1 MPAQC
6 SAVFLDRFYGR
17 YFLPIPRRTPVTVVT
32 GAPVACP
39 RTALGPN
46 GRLDAD
52 LVDAYQAKYIAA
64 LEKLY
69 ADTKDRYA
77 PPGMAPMKIS

>member
-1 MPAQC
+1 MPI
-6 SAVFLDRFYGR
+6 FYGR
-17 YFLPIPRRTPVTVVT
+17 CFLPFPRRVPLTVVT

-39 RTALGPN
+39 RVEPAGAD
-46 GRLDAD
+46 GRLDPSV
-52 LVDAYQAKYIAA
+52 VDRYHARYVAA